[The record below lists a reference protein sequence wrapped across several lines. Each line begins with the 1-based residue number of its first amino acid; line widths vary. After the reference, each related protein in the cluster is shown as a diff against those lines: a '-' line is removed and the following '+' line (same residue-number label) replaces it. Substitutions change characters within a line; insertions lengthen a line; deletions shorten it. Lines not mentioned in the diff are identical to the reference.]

1 MSPEE
6 NEYFYRV
13 SPIKASQAGVGA
25 RGIKM
30 PIDILLGLPDYVT
43 RNPQF
48 PETAFNLAG
57 ALSTLLQ
64 NHAEVASKMLVP
76 HVWAPSLDNAS
87 LLSFAESEV
96 NGRLEPFIYE
106 PKRLRTAQFP
116 GQAKQPIRRKDYEII
131 HFCGKVSPQGE
142 LLLDEQGA
150 GLSLKSLSSALGAS
164 RTRLLIFDAIDQE
177 SFDNAASL
185 TALAES
191 LGLAILRVYA
201 RSSAVHDEYLMDVYA
216 NLVHNRQLVEMTTP
230 VYWYESELQIE
241 LTYPQGSEEILNFD
255 RWMETIEKRLV
266 RAESRVKRISKME
279 EKIQSYSP
287 VLHTA
292 QAKRLFSENIR
303 EAIDNSSEQLRESLD
318 KIRMIRHTIWDHER
332 DGAAFLP
339 AMAETARMVDHAT
352 LEAAHSLP
360 QSGAIEEEIRNAPR
374 VINTNFA
381 EDSGRM
387 IPLDESL
394 QAGATYDLLVDI
406 GPRWNRFPS
415 LLGQNA
421 EFPEEAIGELVSE
434 EEKQQG
440 WFDVEAVF
448 VSEQFS
454 PNLVSARM
462 RVPLLAIGRSIPY
475 KGQSQELA
483 DRPGPVHLRV
493 SASQTAHKKETLRA
507 HGRLCLYYGAQVIQ
521 SAVLDIGVQRQP
533 GQVQETLNSGLVDYV
548 LTPGFR
554 AVEET
559 IATRRL
565 SENGEAVPVKVG
577 LMLNDDLSGSHRLL
591 LKMHDTQHDVQ
602 ETETASL
609 PPAWKSY
616 DAAMIQS
623 VLERARSILVNPAGQ
638 SLASYNSETFL
649 LDKFKDDLTALG
661 KLGAELYSILLQ
673 GITPGGSLS
682 PLAWRKKFRSALQ
695 PGDVIQLARAGSV
708 PSAHIIP
715 WALVYEIPIEPG
727 HSEKPFKICRVVDE
741 QWDKVTATRKQSQGF
756 AACPYEHEHETN
768 VICPCGFWG
777 YKYTLEQP
785 LSALHS
791 KGWDIEPARRVL
803 ADLPI
808 KMAVAA
814 TEDVPRKSR
823 YQAHF
828 ESIRQSVSAEY
839 LPSGLARERDEFRDS
854 LRAPQI
860 VYILCHGGK
869 DGKVTTLSIGPRDK
883 DAKHTITPDLPGNW
897 GEHDYIDLEKWEETR
912 PLVFINGCYTTDLLP
927 ELTLDFVSAFRD
939 LMVGGVI
946 GTEIEVTVEFGY
958 QAAERFFE
966 HLARGAG
973 IGQAIL
979 SMRWDLL
986 NQGSFIGLAYTPYA
1000 MSDMRLE
1007 RSSSTTHSPATP
1019 AAVVSNDH

>member
-1 MSPEE
+1 MSPKQ
-6 NEYFYRV
+6 NKYFYRV
-13 SPIKASQAGVGA
+13 SAIKTKQPGVGE

-30 PIDILLGLPDYVT
+30 PIDILLGLPDYAT
-43 RNPQF
+43 SGPNF
-48 PETAFNLAG
+48 PEAAFNLAG
-57 ALSTLLQ
+57 ALSILLR
-64 NHAEVASKMLVP
+64 NHAEIASKMLAP
-76 HVWAPSLDNAS
+76 HVWAFGLDNAS
-87 LLSFAESEV
+87 LAAFAESPV
-96 NGRLEPFIYE
+96 NDRLEPFIYDT
-106 PKRLRTAQFP
+106 KRLRVAQFP
-116 GQAKQPIRRKDYEII
+116 GQAKQPAKRKDYEIV
-131 HFCGKVSPQGE
+131 HFYGKVTPQGE

-150 GLSLKSLSSALGAS
+150 ELSLESLSKALEAS

-177 SFDNAASL
+177 SFENAASL
-185 TALAES
+185 ATLAEN
-191 LGLAILRVYA
+191 LGLAVLRVYA
-201 RSSAVHDEYLMDVYA
+201 RSSAAHDEYLMDVYA

-230 VYWYESELQIE
+230 GYWYESELQIE
-241 LTYPQGSEEILNFD
+241 LTYPEGSEDCLNFN
-255 RWMETIEKRLV
+255 RWMEALEKRLV
-266 RAESRVKRISKME
+266 RAENRVERISKME
-279 EKIQSYSP
+279 EKIQRYSP

-303 EAIDNSSEQLRESLD
+303 EAIDNSTDRLRESLD
-318 KIRMIRHTIWDHER
+318 KIRMIRHTTWDHER

-360 QSGAIEEEIRNAPR
+360 QAGAIEEEIRNAPR

-381 EDSGRM
+381 EESGRVV
-387 IPLDESL
+387 PLEESL
-394 QAGATYDLLVDI
+394 KAGAEYDLLVDI

-415 LLGQNA
+415 LLGENA

-462 RVPLLAIGRSIPY
+462 RVPLLAVGRSIPY
-475 KGQSQELA
+475 KGQGQELA

-493 SASQTAHKKETLRA
+493 SAPQTAKKKTLRA

-521 SAVLDIGVQRQP
+521 SAVLDIGVQRES
-533 GQVQETLNSGLVDYV
+533 GQVQETPNSGLVDYV

-554 AVEET
+554 AVEES

-591 LKMHDTQHDVQ
+591 LKMHDTS
-602 ETETASL
+602 TETASL

-616 DAAMIQS
+616 DAGMIQS
-623 VLERARSILVNPAGQ
+623 VLERARSILVNPSGQ

-727 HSEKPFKICRVVDE
+727 HSQKPFKVCRVVDE
-741 QWDKVTATRKQSQGF
+741 QWDKDAANRKPAYRQQGF

-768 VICPCGFWG
+768 VICPFGFWG

-803 ADLPI
+803 ADIPI

-828 ESIRQSVSAEY
+828 ETIRQAVSAEY

-966 HLARGAG
+966 HLGRGAG
-973 IGQAIL
+973 VGQAIL

-1000 MSDMRLE
+1000 MSDMHLE
-1007 RSSSTTHSPATP
+1007 RSLSATHSPAIP

>member
-1 MSPEE
+1 MSPEF
-6 NEYFYRV
+6 NGFFRANPIAKSAQAV
-13 SPIKASQAGVGA
+13 SW

-30 PIDILLGLPDYVT
+30 PIDILLGLPGYVT
-43 RNPQF
+43 NQAGF
-48 PETAFNLAG
+48 PSIAFNLTG
-57 ALSTLLQ
+57 ALSILLH

-76 HVWAPSLDNAS
+76 HVWAPGLDNAA
-87 LLSFAESEV
+87 LAAFAESAV
-96 NGRLEPFIYE
+96 NGRLEPFIYDT
-106 PKRLRTAQFP
+106 KGLRVAQFP

-142 LLLDEQGA
+142 LLLDEQGTN
-150 GLSLKSLSSALGAS
+150 LSLESLSSALRAS
-164 RTRLLIFDAIDQE
+164 RTRLLIFDAIDRQ

-185 TALAES
+185 ASLAES
-191 LGLAILRVYA
+191 LGLAVLRVHA
-201 RSSAVHDEYLMDVYA
+201 RSSAAHDEYLMDVYA

-230 VYWYESELQIE
+230 GYWYENELQIE
-241 LTYPQGSEEILNFD
+241 LTYPKGGEDILNFN
-255 RWMETIEKRLV
+255 RWMAALEKRLV
-266 RAESRVKRISKME
+266 RAESRVERISKME

-287 VLHTA
+287 VLHTT
-292 QAKRLFSENIR
+292 QSKRLFSENIR
-303 EAIDNSSEQLRESLD
+303 EAIDNSTDRLRESLD
-318 KIRMIRHTIWDHER
+318 TLRSIRHTTWDHER
-332 DGAAFLP
+332 DGAVFLP
-339 AMAETARMVDHAT
+339 AMAEAARMVDRTT
-352 LEAAHSLP
+352 LEAALSLP
-360 QSGAIEEEIRNAPR
+360 QAGAIEEEIRNAPR

-381 EDSGRM
+381 EDSGRV
-387 IPLDESL
+387 IPLEESL

-415 LLGQNA
+415 LLGENA

-440 WFDVEAVF
+440 WFDVEVVF

-493 SASQTAHKKETLRA
+493 SAPQTAHKKETLRA

-521 SAVLDIGVQRQP
+521 SAVLDIGVQRQA

-591 LKMHDTQHDVQ
+591 LKMHDTQ

-638 SLASYNSETFL
+638 NLASYNSETFL

-695 PGDVIQLARAGSV
+695 PGDVIQLARTGSV
-708 PSAHIIP
+708 PSTHIIP

-741 QWDKVTATRKQSQGF
+741 QWDKVTATRKQAQGF

-768 VICPCGFWG
+768 VICPFGFWG

-791 KGWDIEPARRVL
+791 KGWDIEPARRTL
-803 ADLPI
+803 ADIPI

-823 YQAHF
+823 YQTHF
-828 ESIRQSVSAEY
+828 ETIRQAVSAEY

-966 HLARGAG
+966 HLGRGAG
-973 IGQAIL
+973 VGQAIL

-1000 MSDMRLE
+1000 MSDMHLE
-1007 RSSSTTHSPATP
+1007 RNSSVTPSPATP
-1019 AAVVSNDH
+1019 AVAISNDH

>member
-1 MSPEE
+1 M
-6 NEYFYRV
+6 
-13 SPIKASQAGVGA
+13 
-25 RGIKM
+25 
-30 PIDILLGLPDYVT
+30 
-43 RNPQF
+43 
-48 PETAFNLAG
+48 
-57 ALSTLLQ
+57 
-64 NHAEVASKMLVP
+64 
-76 HVWAPSLDNAS
+76 
-87 LLSFAESEV
+87 
-96 NGRLEPFIYE
+96 
-106 PKRLRTAQFP
+106 
-116 GQAKQPIRRKDYEII
+116 
-131 HFCGKVSPQGE
+131 
-142 LLLDEQGA
+142 
-150 GLSLKSLSSALGAS
+150 
-164 RTRLLIFDAIDQE
+164 
-177 SFDNAASL
+177 
-185 TALAES
+185 
-191 LGLAILRVYA
+191 
-201 RSSAVHDEYLMDVYA
+201 
-216 NLVHNRQLVEMTTP
+216 
-230 VYWYESELQIE
+230 
-241 LTYPQGSEEILNFD
+241 
-255 RWMETIEKRLV
+255 
-266 RAESRVKRISKME
+266 
-279 EKIQSYSP
+279 
-287 VLHTA
+287 
-292 QAKRLFSENIR
+292 
-303 EAIDNSSEQLRESLD
+303 
-318 KIRMIRHTIWDHER
+318 
-332 DGAAFLP
+332 
-339 AMAETARMVDHAT
+339 
-352 LEAAHSLP
+352 
-360 QSGAIEEEIRNAPR
+360 
-374 VINTNFA
+374 
-381 EDSGRM
+381 
-387 IPLDESL
+387 
-394 QAGATYDLLVDI
+394 
-406 GPRWNRFPS
+406 
-415 LLGQNA
+415 
-421 EFPEEAIGELVSE
+421 
-434 EEKQQG
+434 
-440 WFDVEAVF
+440 
-448 VSEQFS
+448 
-454 PNLVSARM
+454 
-462 RVPLLAIGRSIPY
+462 
-475 KGQSQELA
+475 
-483 DRPGPVHLRV
+483 
-493 SASQTAHKKETLRA
+493 
-507 HGRLCLYYGAQVIQ
+507 CLYYGAQVIQ

-533 GQVQETLNSGLVDYV
+533 GQVQETPNSGLVDYV

-591 LKMHDTQHDVQ
+591 LKMHDT

-616 DAAMIQS
+616 DAGMIQS

-638 SLASYNSETFL
+638 SLASYNSESFL

-661 KLGAELYSILLQ
+661 ELGAELYSILLQ

-727 HSEKPFKICRVVDE
+727 HSQKPFKICRVVDE
-741 QWDKVTATRKQSQGF
+741 QWDKVTATRKQAQGF

-768 VICPCGFWG
+768 VICPFGFWG

-803 ADLPI
+803 ADIPI
-808 KMAVAA
+808 KVAVAA

-828 ESIRQSVSAEY
+828 ESIRQAVSAEY

-966 HLARGAG
+966 HLGRGSG
-973 IGQAIL
+973 VGQAIL

-1000 MSDMRLE
+1000 MSDMHLK
-1007 RSSSTTHSPATP
+1007 RSLSGTPSPAIS
-1019 AAVVSNDH
+1019 AAPISNDR